1 MSNTNIQPT
10 ILIIEDESALLAL
23 YKQVLQDASFTVIAV
38 ADGELGFD
46 TILDSAWDLLLLD
59 IMLPKK
65 DGLEILKEL
74 KDYDDW
80 KKGKVI
86 MMTNLNSED
95 IINNAF
101 DFGADGYLIK
111 SEIQPDKLIEEV
123 TTFLAKKK

>member
-1 MSNTNIQPT
+1 MSTNTKTT
-10 ILIIEDESALLAL
+10 ILLIEDEAALLNL
-23 YKQVLQDASFTVIAV
+23 YKQVLSDAGFNVIAV
-38 ADGELGFD
+38 AEGEIGFD
-46 TILDSAWDLLLLD
+46 TILDSNWDLLLLD

-101 DFGADGYLIK
+101 SLGADGYLIK
-111 SEIQPDKLIEEV
+111 SEVQPDKLLEEV
-123 TTFLAKKK
+123 NGFLSKKK

>member
-1 MSNTNIQPT
+1 MSLNNSQPI
-10 ILIIEDESALLAL
+10 ILLIEDEAALLSL
-23 YKQVLQDASFTVIAV
+23 YKQVLTDSGFHVIAV
-38 ADGELGFD
+38 NEGELGFD
-46 TILDSAWDLLLLD
+46 AILDNSWDLCLLD

-74 KDYDDW
+74 KEYTDW
-80 KKGKVI
+80 KKGKVV

-101 DFGADGYLIK
+101 DLGADGYLIK

-123 TTFLAKKK
+123 TMFLSKK